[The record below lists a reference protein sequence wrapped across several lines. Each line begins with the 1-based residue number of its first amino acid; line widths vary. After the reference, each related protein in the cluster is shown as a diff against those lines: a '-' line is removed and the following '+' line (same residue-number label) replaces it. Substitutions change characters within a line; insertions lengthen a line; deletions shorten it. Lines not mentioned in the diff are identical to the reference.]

1 MKKLFLITTL
11 ISQFVFARASEPA
24 KFDGAY
30 LMKLKIGDRIFE
42 DQLTIKAENEEAVI
56 SVNSYNGSIAG
67 ELIVP
72 GTFTSP
78 VIGQAVCVKFE
89 SQCKLKFEIT
99 ANENGQSYKVFYE
112 ASVAGH
118 DYHLIRHS
126 CVKPHFS
133 GQATLEDGSVLGTF
147 LAEQVSQ

>member
-24 KFDGAY
+24 KLDGAY

-72 GTFTSP
+72 GMFT
-78 VIGQAVCVKFE
+78 
-89 SQCKLKFEIT
+89 
-99 ANENGQSYKVFYE
+99 
-112 ASVAGH
+112 
-118 DYHLIRHS
+118 